1 MNPMPVSRDLLA
13 LERLLDDPSPVVR
26 EAVLQRIRRAGAG
39 GVRWLRD
46 QAAHPELGEHAREL
60 LHRLGTPEAAALAL
74 LAVARDPAAD
84 LERGLVAVERVLNP
98 DLADMAVG
106 QPLDSLA
113 ERARSL
119 MVAPADM
126 RTRLRTL
133 SRVIF
138 GEAGFR
144 GVEDSSDQPDTS
156 LMSRVLERRRG
167 NPLSLCAVYLL
178 VARRLGIALEP
189 VGVPGRFMVGWF
201 GEGGPLFVDAFAGG
215 AFRTRDEIR
224 LALRENELPEDDAH
238 LRPASLRE
246 TLARAC
252 RNLATQHAEQG
263 DAARAE
269 TFAGL
274 ARAIAPHQPDALA

>member
-1 MNPMPVSRDLLA
+1 MAVSRDLSA

-26 EAVLQRIRRAGAG
+26 EALISRVRKSGAAGI
-39 GVRWLRD
+39 RWLRD
-46 QAAHPELGEHAREL
+46 LAAHPELGEHAREVL
-60 LHRLGTPEAAALAL
+60 RRLGTPEAAAHAL
-74 LAVARDPAAD
+74 LAVARDPAAG
-84 LERGLVAVERVLNP
+84 LERGMVALERVLNP
-98 DLADMAVG
+98 GLPEAAVSG
-106 QPLDSLA
+106 PLDALA
-113 ERARSL
+113 ERARGL
-119 MVAPADM
+119 MVAPTDR

-144 GVEDSSDQPDTS
+144 GAEDSSDQPETS
-156 LMSRVLERRRG
+156 LISRVLERRRG
-167 NPLSLCAVYLL
+167 NPLSLCAIYLL
-178 VARRLGIALEP
+178 VARRLGIPLEP

-201 GEGGPLFVDAFAGG
+201 GEGEPIYVDAFAGG

-224 LALRENELPEDDAH
+224 LALRDNELPEDDAF
-238 LRPASLRE
+238 LLPVGPRE

-269 TFAGL
+269 AFASL
-274 ARAIAPHQPDALA
+274 AKAIAPAQPDGHA

>member
-1 MNPMPVSRDLLA
+1 MAVSRDLLA
-13 LERLLDDPSPVVR
+13 LERLIDDPSPVVR
-26 EAVLQRIRRAGAG
+26 EAVLDRVRRSGAG
-39 GVRWLRD
+39 GIRWLRD
-46 QAAHPELGEHAREL
+46 LAAHPELGEHAREVL
-60 LHRLGTPEAAALAL
+60 RRLGTPEAAAHAL
-74 LAVARDPAAD
+74 LAVARDPAAG
-84 LERGLVAVERVLNP
+84 LEQGLVALERVIDPSL
-98 DLADMAVG
+98 DGEAVSG
-106 QPLDSLA
+106 PLDELA
-113 ERARSL
+113 ERARGL
-119 MVAPADM
+119 QVAPSDM

-144 GVEDSSDQPDTS
+144 GVEDSSDQPETS
-156 LMSRVLERRRG
+156 LLSRVLARRRG

-201 GEGGPLFVDAFAGG
+201 GEGEPLYVDAFAGG

-224 LALRENELPEDDAH
+224 LALRENELPDNPAL
-238 LRPASLRE
+238 LRPVGQRE

-269 TFAGL
+269 AFAGL
-274 ARAIAPHQPDALA
+274 ARAIAPSPPDGLA

>member
-1 MNPMPVSRDLLA
+1 MPVSRDLVA

-26 EAVLQRIRRAGAG
+26 EAVLARVRRSGSG
-39 GVRWLRD
+39 GIRWLRD
-46 QAAHPELGEHAREL
+46 LASHAELGEHAREVL
-60 LHRLGTPEAAALAL
+60 RRLGTPEAAAHAL
-74 LAVARDPAAD
+74 LAVARDPSAG
-84 LERGLVAVERVLNP
+84 LERGMVALERVVDPALP
-98 DLADMAVG
+98 EEAVSA
-106 QPLDSLA
+106 PLDELA
-113 ERARSL
+113 GRARSL

-144 GVEDSSDQPDTS
+144 GVEDSSDQPETS
-156 LMSRVLERRRG
+156 LLSRVLARRRG

-178 VARRLGIALEP
+178 VAHRLGIALEP

-201 GEGGPLFVDAFAGG
+201 GEGEPIYVDAFAGG

-224 LALRENELPEDDAH
+224 LALRDNDLPESDAF
-238 LRPASLRE
+238 LRPAGTRE

-269 TFAGL
+269 AFAEL
-274 ARAIAPHQPDALA
+274 ARAIASSPADGPA